1 VGDTN
6 YTSIV
11 KMLKRYLPNHAYAGV
26 HAHLKSL
33 AASL

>member
-1 VGDTN
+1 MIVAMGDLEVI
-6 YTSIV
+6 S
-11 KMLKRYLPNHAYAGV
+11 YLPNHAYAGV